1 MKHKR
6 STLPTSSLRER
17 ILQLVRDP
25 SYRPVNEA
33 GLTRL
38 LQLDR
43 KRRSSLLHEVRL
55 LLRDG
60 ELSLVQGDRL
70 RWRGPEGELT
80 GTIQFRMHGQAI
92 VKPDPSPDLPSEDL
106 GPIWIEAGDT
116 GTAFPGDRVAVR
128 ITGGS
133 GRARKGTEDWRRGR
147 VTRVIERARSSVVGT
162 LGRAGKAFVLVPDDP
177 RFPSIRLANPAQS
190 PLTPPP
196 VDGDKLVVT
205 LDPWEDP
212 SESPTGTI
220 ERRLGRQFE
229 PTAELLGVYE
239 KFSLEPRFPQDVDRE
254 AAGLPARVRPSELT
268 GRRDFREIP
277 TLTIDPEDAKDFDD
291 ALSIESLDNG
301 QVRIGVHIADVSTYV
316 RPGTALD
323 REARSRGNSTYL
335 VGTVIPMLPERLSN
349 GLCSLVEGEDRLTM
363 AALFTFDR
371 AGRLHDTEF
380 ARTVIRSRKRLSYEQ
395 AQALLF
401 ESDLDRIRALPAL
414 PAHQTG
420 ATGRP
425 LASLDD
431 LELVDLQSW
440 LRKLWAV
447 ARRLRAARMAAGSL
461 NLDMPET
468 KIFVDAKGY
477 ADRIER
483 RVYNES
489 HQLIE
494 EFMLAANQAVARL
507 TRSQRIP
514 SLYRVHDDP
523 DERKLDEY
531 RQFAATLGLRA
542 GNLAH
547 REEMSALLEAAESHP
562 QGYLLKSQLLRS
574 LRKACYRAS
583 PDGHYGLAMK
593 DYTHFTS
600 PIRRYADLVV
610 HRVLDTWLAKRGG
623 EPGARPRTAPA
634 GDRGSLEALAEHL
647 SLTESNSQE
656 AERESFRI
664 KLLEFFERELTRRPR
679 TRFAAIITEVRQN
692 GLFIELTES
701 TTFGF
706 VPVSGMTDDFYTP
719 DASGRALIGRRRHR
733 RFTLASKIEV
743 VVSAVDRFRRQMDF
757 ALAE

>member
-1 MKHKR
+1 M
-6 STLPTSSLRER
+6 RER
-17 ILQLVRDP
+17 ILQLVRGTT
-25 SYRPVNEA
+25 YRPVDEN
-33 GLTRL
+33 GLARL
-38 LQLDR
+38 LKVDR

-60 ELSLVQGDRL
+60 ELTLVQGDRL

-80 GTIQFRMHGQAI
+80 GTIQFRMQGQAI
-92 VKPDPSPDLPSEDL
+92 VKPELDAQAVSPGE
-106 GPIWIEAGDT
+106 GPIWIDAGDT
-116 GTAFPGDRVAVR
+116 GTALPGDRVAVR
-128 ITGGS
+128 LVSGG
-133 GRARKGTEDWRRGR
+133 GHQRRDQEPLRRGR
-147 VTRVIERARSSVVGT
+147 VVRVLERARTSVVGT
-162 LGRAGKAFVLVPDDP
+162 LSRAGKAFALVPDDP
-177 RFPSIRLANPAQS
+177 RFPPVRLPDPAEAGLQ
-190 PLTPPP
+190 PPP
-196 VDGDKLVVT
+196 VDGDKLVVA

-212 SESPTGTI
+212 SQSPTGTI

-229 PTAELLGVYE
+229 PEAELLGVYE
-239 KFSLEPRFPQDVDRE
+239 KFSLEPRFHQDVEHE
-254 AAGLPARVRPSELT
+254 ASALPTRVRPADLA
-268 GRRDFREIP
+268 GRTDFRTIP

-291 ALSIESLDNG
+291 ALSIETLDG
-301 QVRIGVHIADVSTYV
+301 GEVRIGVHIADVSSYV
-316 RPGTALD
+316 SPGTALD
-323 REARSRGNSTYL
+323 REARARGNSTYL

-349 GLCSLVEGEDRLTM
+349 GLCSLVEGEDRLTL

-371 AGRLHDTEF
+371 SGKLRNTEF
-380 ARTVIRSRKRLSYEQ
+380 ARTAIRSRKRLSYEQ
-395 AQALLF
+395 AQALIF

-425 LASLDD
+425 IAGLSD
-431 LELVDLQSW
+431 LELVDIQSW
-440 LRKLWAV
+440 LRKLWAI

-477 ADRIER
+477 AERIER

-507 TRSQRIP
+507 TRTQRIP

-523 DERKLDEY
+523 DEKKLDEY
-531 RQFAATLGLRA
+531 REFAATLGLRA
-542 GNLAH
+542 GNLAR
-547 REEMSALLEAAESHP
+547 REEMTALLTAADAHP
-562 QGYLLKSQLLRS
+562 QGYLLKTQLLRS
-574 LRKACYRAS
+574 LKKACYRAN

-593 DYTHFTS
+593 DYSHFTS

-610 HRVLDTWLAKRGG
+610 HRVLVAWLAKHGG
-623 EPGARPRTAPA
+623 APGARSLASPV

-647 SLTESNSQE
+647 SLTETNSQE

-679 TRFAAIITEVRQN
+679 TRFAAIVTEVRQN
-692 GLFIELTES
+692 GLFIELVES

-706 VPVSGMTDDFYTP
+706 VPASTMRDDFYAP
-719 DASGRALIGRRRHR
+719 DQSGRALVGRRKHR
-733 RFTLASKIEV
+733 RFALGSTIEV